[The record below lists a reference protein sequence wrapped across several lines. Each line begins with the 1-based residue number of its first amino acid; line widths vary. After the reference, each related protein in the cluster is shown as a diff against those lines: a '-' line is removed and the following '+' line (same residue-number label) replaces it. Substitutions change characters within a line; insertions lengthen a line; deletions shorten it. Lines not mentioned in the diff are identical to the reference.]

1 MPELEAGLE
10 LISLADSP
18 AVLPDCARWLYEEW
32 GRQQVSAFEGT
43 LDWLR
48 GVAAAS
54 DEEGLVAVSA
64 GAPVGIALLV
74 VRDLESRRDLTPW
87 LSSLFVVPEFR
98 DRGIGR
104 RLVEGVMAAAKGRGH
119 AELYLHTESAEAYY
133 RRLGWRLEDRFR
145 RDGEAFALMSLAF

>member
-1 MPELEAGLE
+1 MPEPETGLV
-10 LISLADSP
+10 LVSLADRP
-18 AVLPDCARWLYEEW
+18 TMVPDCARWLYEAW
-32 GRQQVSAFEGT
+32 GRQQVNAFEGT

-54 DEEGLVAVSA
+54 DEEGLVAVSG

-74 VRDLESRRDLTPW
+74 VCDLESRRDLTPW
-87 LSSLFVVPEFR
+87 LSSLFVVPGFR

-104 RLVEGVMAAAKGRGH
+104 CLIEGVTAAAARRGH
-119 AELYLHTESAEAYY
+119 TELYLYTESAEAYY

-145 RDGEAFALMSLAF
+145 RDGEAFALMSVAV